1 MKYIRAAACSAE
13 NLMAINLNG
22 GRSLWQSQH
31 IECKFSCS
39 TDLHRLNAAVQ
50 RSGRA
55 GDGSGGAAPTSIC
68 PQTFIYNISVVSA
81 ENLQSLTTT
90 ALATKLMWAKMLN
103 NLEWVLGIDNRVTR
117 KAVQWIAL
125 ILACRI
131 LQFIMI
137 YVRQDMACNGSL
149 SQTKWSHKIHTL
161 GVEEA
166 PSFFLFF
173 VFLEALSSE
182 ETSSFLPHSFS
193 LRS

>member
-1 MKYIRAAACSAE
+1 MEAGARDSHSTYNV
-13 NLMAINLNG
+13 NL
-22 GRSLWQSQH
+22 
-31 IECKFSCS
+31 
-39 TDLHRLNAAVQ
+39 AAVQ
-50 RSGRA
+50 TYIDWMQQCSDRGGRGMGA
-55 GDGSGGAAPTSIC
+55 GMGEGGAAPTSIC

-90 ALATKLMWAKMLN
+90 ALATKLMWVKMLN

-125 ILACRI
+125 ILACRTP
-131 LQFIMI
+131 QFIMM
-137 YVRQDMACNGSL
+137 YVRQDMACNWSL

-161 GVEEA
+161 VSRKR
-166 PSFFLFF
+166 PPLFFFILFFLE
-173 VFLEALSSE
+173 VSCE